1 MNDHLEADLPFGYL
15 LREPESC
22 RARVSDAHSPAR
34 WTCFGAG
41 LFRLV
46 LLSTVALCGPASA
59 AAQSAE
65 NVLVVIND
73 ASPASRKIGEYY
85 IKQRTVPSSNVVHIR
100 TDTDDTIERVEYLST
115 IEGPIAGF
123 LSRHAL
129 QDRILYI
136 VLTKGTPLRIN
147 GTSGQDGTVASVDS
161 ELALL
166 YKRMTGIPLPVQGRV
181 ANPYYLDAKRL
192 RDAQPFTHRAQEL
205 FLVTRL
211 DAFTVEEVIQLID
224 RAQQPATEGLIV
236 LDQRA
241 GLSNSPGDDWM
252 AEAAGRLQD
261 LGHSGRVRL
270 DTSSNAAPAAEGV
283 LGYFSWGSND
293 PGNRKRSSGLRF
305 VPGSLAATL
314 AGSDA
319 RTFAAP
325 PADWVPAGESQKP
338 NAVFAGSTQSL
349 AGDLIREGVTGVA
362 GNVAE
367 PQLLGAI
374 RPQILFPA
382 YLAGFNLAESF
393 YLAMPS
399 LSWQTVVVGDP
410 LCRPFERKPLT
421 RAEIEDPL
429 DQATELPGVF
439 SRRRLEVARGLLK
452 GAPDEGLRLLLTAEA
467 RQARGDA
474 AGARSALERGTE
486 AVPNAAGAHLQLA
499 LIYEKEGEYGRAAE
513 RYRAIL
519 KVEPRNVIALNN
531 LAYTLAVRENKPS
544 EAHPYAKLAVALAPT
559 NPTLL
564 DTLGW
569 IEHLTGNSEMAA
581 KLLAIA
587 VGKLPHQAEVRVHAA
602 IAFAAAGDLKRAA
615 TELQEA
621 LRLDP
626 SVQKRPDVMALQ
638 QTLAGKR
645 Q

>member
-1 MNDHLEADLPFGYL
+1 MNDHLEADPFGCL
-15 LREPESC
+15 PRKPQSC
-22 RARVSDAHSPAR
+22 RTGVPGAHSPAR
-34 WTCFGAG
+34 WTRFGIG
-41 LFRLV
+41 LFRVV

-73 ASPASRKIGEYY
+73 ASPASQKIGEYY
-85 IKQRTVPSSNVVHIR
+85 LKQRAIPSSNVVHIR
-100 TDTDDTIERVEYLST
+100 TDIDETIERAQYLST

-136 VLTKGTPLRIN
+136 VLTKGVPLRIN
-147 GTSGQDGTVASVDS
+147 GTSGPDGTVASVDS
-161 ELALL
+161 ELAVL
-166 YKRMTGIPLPVQGRV
+166 YKRMTGISLPVGGRL
-181 ANPYYLDAKRL
+181 ANPYYLDAKLL

-205 FLVTRL
+205 FLVTRF

-224 RAQQPATEGLIV
+224 RAQQPATEGVIL

-241 GLSNSPGDDWM
+241 DPSDSTGDGWM
-252 AEAAGRLQD
+252 AEAARRLQD

-270 DTSSNAAPAAEGV
+270 DTSLNAAPATEQV
-283 LGYFSWGSND
+283 LGYFSWGSDD
-293 PGNRKRSSGLRF
+293 PANRKRPSGLRF

-314 AGSDA
+314 VSSDA

-325 PADWVPAGESQKP
+325 PADWVPAADSQKP

-349 AGDLIREGVTGVA
+349 TGDLIREGVTGIA

-367 PQLLGAI
+367 PQLLSAI

-393 YLAMPS
+393 YLATPS

-410 LCRPFERKPLT
+410 LCRPFERKLLT

-429 DQATELPGVF
+429 DKETELPGVF

-452 GAPDEGLRLLLTAEA
+452 GSPDEGLRLLLTAEA
-467 RQARGDA
+467 RQARGDV

-486 AVPNAAGAHLQLA
+486 MVPNAAGAQLQLA
-499 LIYEKEGEYGRAAE
+499 LIYERGGEYSRAVE

-587 VGKLPHQAEVRVHAA
+587 VGKLPQQAEVRVHAA

-626 SVQKRPDVMALQ
+626 SVQKRPEVVALQ
-638 QTLAGKR
+638 QSLAPRR